1 VVAKAIWRGVGEYLG
16 MNIDLDYLSVA
27 SKWLHKDKNYR
38 VNIISITVLRGV
50 WLTKNDLVFH
60 KKDWTDVKLIW
71 RRILKLLLEWRPIY
85 KELKMGMMMSW
96 LSFLEGVIR
105 RLVRHHDCH
114 CVKERWTWVELRW
127 RGALAREEAKW
138 RYG

>member
-27 SKWLHKDKNYR
+27 SKWLHKDKHYR

-60 KKDWTDVKLIW
+60 KDWTDVKLIW

-105 RLVRHHDCH
+105 RLVRHRDCH
-114 CVKERWTWVELRW
+114 YAKERWVWVELRW

>member
-60 KKDWTDVKLIW
+60 KDWTDVKLIW

-105 RLVRHHDCH
+105 RLVRHRDCH
-114 CVKERWTWVELRW
+114 CAKERWVWVELRW

>member
-71 RRILKLLLEWRPIY
+71 RRILKLSLEWRPIY

-105 RLVRHHDCH
+105 RLVI
-114 CVKERWTWVELRW
+114 VTAIV
-127 RGALAREEAKW
+127 
-138 RYG
+138 